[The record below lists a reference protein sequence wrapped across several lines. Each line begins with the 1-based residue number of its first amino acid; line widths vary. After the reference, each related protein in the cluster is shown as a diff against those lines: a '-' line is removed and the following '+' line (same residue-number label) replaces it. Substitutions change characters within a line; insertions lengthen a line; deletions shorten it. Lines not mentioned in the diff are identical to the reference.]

1 MKKLKL
7 LVGIILVIMALV
19 IVLNPEKAFVVSM
32 IAGGRFVSPEGSDIL
47 YQYCFGNGDTLNI
60 SSGYIRN
67 SPVVV
72 KSMMGMKVGEDK
84 KVEFRQ
90 AEDWRLSYALNTF
103 HIKREKNRYLLY
115 QYIEFDRTGTIY
127 TNLNLGF
134 TKIRVYDNI
143 VHVFNCKPFIAA
155 YRINMK

>member
-1 MKKLKL
+1 MKKLFL
-7 LVGIILVIMALV
+7 LSAMAIVVIFIA
-19 IVLNPEKAFVVSM
+19 LNPKKVFVISM
-32 IAGGRFVSPEGSDIL
+32 IAGGCIVSPEGSDIL

-72 KSMMGMKVGEDK
+72 KSMMGMKVGEAK

-90 AEDWRLSYALNTF
+90 AEDWRLSYALNPF
-103 HIKREKNRYLLY
+103 HIKKEKNGYLVY
-115 QYIEFDRTGTIY
+115 QYIEFDRTGKIHTDM
-127 TNLNLGF
+127 NLGF

-143 VHVFNCKPFIAA
+143 VHVFNCKPFIAVC
-155 YRINMK
+155 RIK